1 MKGNPPLRRPRIR
14 QPPATMEAQVLLA
27 YLCVVD
33 TLVLALVSYAAVR
46 SRRVWGDVA
55 AEA

>member
-1 MKGNPPLRRPRIR
+1 
-14 QPPATMEAQVLLA
+14 MEAQVLLA

-46 SRRVWGDVA
+46 LRRVWGDVE